1 MTIKVPGKLM
11 VAGEF
16 AVLMPNQHLAVTA
29 VDRFVYATIEDATE
43 RELTLEDF
51 GLKHLRWNY
60 EQGKITVDL
69 DDERLSFVKEAMEVT
84 CTYLKELGVGIDA
97 FHLSIRSEL
106 DDESGIKYGLG
117 SSAAVVSAVVTAIM
131 TRFLKEEPDRNVIF
145 KLAAIAHV
153 KTQGNGSG
161 ADIAA
166 SVYGG
171 ILEYSSFQAEWLQE
185 KYEKASSISELL
197 AEDWVYLSL
206 KPIEL
211 PANVYFCVGWTGKPA
226 STTKLVDIIL
236 KLKETNPTQFDTFL
250 QNSEKAVHTLLKGLE
265 EANLSLLFEG
275 VKANRRAL
283 AEVGEQANA
292 PVETPLLA
300 TLSDLAEKLG
310 GAGKPSG
317 AGGGDCGIAF
327 MSTAEQAKNLFE
339 AWELAGIKPLTLK
352 THSEGAVIE

>member
-29 VDRFVYATIEDATE
+29 VDRFVYATIEDAAN

-60 EQGKITVDL
+60 EQGRITIAL

-84 CTYLKELGVGIDA
+84 CTYLKELGAEIDA

-131 TRFLKEEPDRNVIF
+131 SRFLKEPDRDIIF

-185 KYEKASSISELL
+185 RYEKSSSISELL
-197 AEDWVYLSL
+197 AENWVYLSL
-206 KPIEL
+206 KPIQL
-211 PANVYFCVGWTGKPA
+211 PENVYFCVGWTGKPA

-265 EANLSLLFEG
+265 EANLSLLFKG
-275 VKANRRAL
+275 VKANRSAL
-283 AEVGEQANA
+283 AQVGKLANA

-300 TLSDLAEKLG
+300 TLSDLAEELG

-327 MSTAEQAKNLFE
+327 MSTAEQAENLFE
-339 AWELAGIKPLTLK
+339 AWKQAGIKPLTLK
-352 THSEGAVIE
+352 SYSEGAVIE